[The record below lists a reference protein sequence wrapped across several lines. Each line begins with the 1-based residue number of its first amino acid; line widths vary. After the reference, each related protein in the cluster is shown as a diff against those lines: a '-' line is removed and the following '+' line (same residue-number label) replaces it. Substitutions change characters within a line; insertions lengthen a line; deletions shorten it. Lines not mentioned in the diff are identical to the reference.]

1 MFLGFS
7 EGILGRSWNVTC
19 ESCCS
24 SGLTL
29 GVRQS
34 SNRLST
40 LTRLHFLSVI
50 SLTNDATKASSVNVV
65 RSYFR
70 DHGTGG
76 ITATSCPG
84 DVLTQTLSTFFCSQ
98 KNLTEIPIF
107 FPSFVSAHCCAV
119 TNCRSICC
127 CLWKVIYCINML
139 WCKGFNSSRSS
150 LLNPSNRI
158 SGLALKQKAIK

>member
-24 SGLTL
+24 SSLTL

-34 SNRLST
+34 SNHLST
-40 LTRLHFLSVI
+40 LIRFHFLSVI
-50 SLTNDATKASSVNVV
+50 SLTNNATKASSVNAV

-70 DHGTGG
+70 DHSTGG

-98 KNLTEIPIF
+98 KKPDRNSFFFPIF
-107 FPSFVSAHCCAV
+107 CFC
-119 TNCRSICC
+119 
-127 CLWKVIYCINML
+127 
-139 WCKGFNSSRSS
+139 S
-150 LLNPSNRI
+150 LLCCYKLQEYLLLLVE
-158 SGLALKQKAIK
+158 GHLLY